1 MCVLSVL
8 KSLRLEVEF
17 LSKTVDSRY
26 KEVSQLNGN
35 IQGLR
40 VDIIVQILN
49 FDYIYTK

>member
-1 MCVLSVL
+1 MYILSVL
-8 KSLRLEVEF
+8 ESLRLQVES
-17 LSKTVDSRY
+17 LSKTVDSHY
-26 KEVSQLNGN
+26 MEVSHLNGN